1 MDQGHHLCT
10 ALALQYLLSLFHSS
24 WGNPVSYTIGND
36 PKMEE
41 MMYGHGINMADVLV
55 KEKRSIQSFRS
66 LSSQHSAATTLSA
79 NSTTSILKDI
89 TIIDF
94 AKEQRPDQKPQI
106 VYLDG
111 FLIII
116 ARLSDIFGRKPLI
129 VFTIIVFVIFSA
141 ACAAAQTLTQLIVLR
156 AFQGIG
162 GGGIYTLVFVMSA
175 ELVPLARYAKTAAL
189 LSIVFATSSL
199 LGPVLGGV
207 ICDHTTWRW
216 VFYLNIPAGLL
227 ALVLI
232 MISMPRDFPYH
243 HAKSKFSIDS
253 IRRIDFTGFFLL
265 LAASILLV
273 TALEEGGTEYS
284 WRSATVLCIFF
295 ASVIAWTIF
304 FLRERIESRKHRLD
318 KSDFDSVL
326 PWHLITNR
334 FWASMILHAFFT
346 GIGYL
351 TMAIDLPQK
360 FQVVNSDSAFRAGYR
375 LLALMLSF
383 SLAAVVS
390 SMLTEKKRVPPLYT
404 LCAAACLQIL
414 GLALMTSL
422 STTTQGTAF
431 PREQYGYE
439 IIMGFGFG
447 LSISTLIMT
456 IPLVVDHTVDGAIT
470 MGAIAQARSLGGSV
484 GISIATNLLNNHL
497 KQGLRRM
504 LGEGEIAG

>member
-1 MDQGHHLCT
+1 
-10 ALALQYLLSLFHSS
+10 
-24 WGNPVSYTIGND
+24 
-36 PKMEE
+36 MEE
-41 MMYGHGINMADVLV
+41 MMHGHGINMADVLV
-55 KEKRSIQSFRS
+55 KQKRSVQSFRS
-66 LSSQHSAATTLSA
+66 LSSQYSAATNLAT
-79 NSTTSILKDI
+79 NSTSSVSKDV

-106 VYLDG
+106 IYLLG
-111 FLIII
+111 WRFYLLIF
-116 ARLSDIFGRKPLI
+116 A
-129 VFTIIVFVIFSA
+129 
-141 ACAAAQTLTQLIVLR
+141 IVLR

-162 GGGIYTLVFVMSA
+162 GGGIYTLVFVISA
-175 ELVPLARYAKTAAL
+175 ELVPLAKYAKMAAL
-189 LSIVFATSSL
+189 LSVVFATSSL
-199 LGPVLGGV
+199 LGPILGGL

-227 ALVLI
+227 SLVLI
-232 MISMPRDFPYH
+232 MISMPRDFPYQP
-243 HAKSKFSIDS
+243 AKSKLSIHS

-265 LAASILLV
+265 LAASVLLV

-284 WRSATVLCIFF
+284 WRSPIVLCMLF
-295 ASVIAWTIF
+295 ASLIAWTLF

-318 KSDFDSVL
+318 KSAFDSVL
-326 PWHLITNR
+326 PWHLVTNR

-360 FQVVNSDSAFRAGYR
+360 FQIVNADSAFRAGYR

-390 SMLTEKKRVPPLYT
+390 SILTQKKRVPPLYT

-422 STTTQGTAF
+422 STSGSGVF
-431 PREQYGYE
+431 PTEQYGYE
-439 IIMGFGFG
+439 MIMGFGFG

-456 IPLVVDHTVDGAIT
+456 IPLVVDGMVDDGAVT
-470 MGAIAQARSLGGSV
+470 MGAIAQARTLGGSV

-497 KQGLRRM
+497 RDGLHQV
-504 LGEGEIAG
+504 LAEGEVSALLASARAVGEVGVGEREVVRRVFAEGYREQAVLLSGFAGVGMVVLGMMWERRARRVAAHD

>member
-1 MDQGHHLCT
+1 M
-10 ALALQYLLSLFHSS
+10 
-24 WGNPVSYTIGND
+24 
-36 PKMEE
+36 
-41 MMYGHGINMADVLV
+41 
-55 KEKRSIQSFRS
+55 
-66 LSSQHSAATTLSA
+66 
-79 NSTTSILKDI
+79 
-89 TIIDF
+89 
-94 AKEQRPDQKPQI
+94 
-106 VYLDG
+106 
-111 FLIII
+111 
-116 ARLSDIFGRKPLI
+116 
-129 VFTIIVFVIFSA
+129 
-141 ACAAAQTLTQLIVLR
+141 
-156 AFQGIG
+156 
-162 GGGIYTLVFVMSA
+162 
-175 ELVPLARYAKTAAL
+175 AAL

-199 LGPVLGGV
+199 LGPILGGL

-227 ALVLI
+227 SLVLI
-232 MISMPRDFPYH
+232 MISMPRDFPYQ

-295 ASVIAWTIF
+295 ASVIAWAIF

-456 IPLVVDHTVDGAIT
+456 IPLVVVDHTVDGAIT
-470 MGAIAQARSLGGSV
+470 MGAIAQARSLGGGV

-497 KQGLRRM
+497 KRGLRGM
-504 LGEGEIAG
+504 LGEGEIAGLLASGARAVAGVREGEAREVVRKVFAEGYRGQVVGLCGFAGVGLVVLGGMWEGRLRRVAPARD